1 MKKILIFLGSR
12 ANYASIK
19 SVLHH
24 INLNKKLQL
33 SIVLGASAV
42 ISKYGNLEAILKKDG
57 FKIDKKLFFLIEGES
72 PLTMA
77 KSTGLG
83 LIELSMCMQELKPD
97 IVLTVGDRF
106 ETMATT
112 LASVYMNIPLA
123 HTMGGEISGTID
135 ESIRHAVTKF
145 ANIHFPASKES
156 ATRIYKL
163 GESKKNIFHVGCPR
177 IDLVVQ
183 VLKKNNLAEINK
195 RIFKEGVGDY
205 LDLTKPFLIVSQH
218 PVTTEYENTEKHFS
232 NTLRAVQK
240 VGMQTIFLW
249 PNADA
254 GSGKIALSIRKLR
267 EKKEEMKSH
276 FFKNLAAED
285 YLKLM
290 QKTSCLVGNSSSG
303 IREGAFIGTPVVNI
317 GSRQAGRERGKNVI
331 DCSNKV
337 EDIYKS
343 IITQLKKKKYKS
355 SKIYGDGKSGQR
367 ISKVL
372 ANLNNIKTQKK
383 LGY

>member
-19 SVLHH
+19 SALHH

-42 ISKYGNLEAILKKDG
+42 IPKYGNLEAILKKDG

-367 ISKVL
+367 ISRIL
-372 ANLNNIKTQKK
+372 ANLNKIKTQKK
-383 LGY
+383 LIY

>member
-42 ISKYGNLEAILKKDG
+42 IPKYGNLEAILKKDG